1 MTSDLFPRIELPR
14 RPDGSVDEA
23 AIRAQLIRGCV
34 SYVVTSEVQEP
45 SPVRHVALNFHKDAF
60 SNRDDE
66 PHAEMHWPEP
76 TTPFLLRRVP
86 TLLVYALTFVVYG
99 LLIAILTNL

>member
-1 MTSDLFPRIELPR
+1 MTQDLELFGTVDQTELR
-14 RPDGSVDEA
+14 R
-23 AIRAQLIRGCV
+23 
-34 SYVVTSEVQEP
+34 
-45 SPVRHVALNFHKDAF
+45 VALNYHKDAF

-86 TLLVYALTFVVYG
+86 TLLVYVLTFVVYG
-99 LLIAILTNL
+99 LLIAIITNL